1 MGYLKL
7 CFLPYFPNSY
17 YLNISLR
24 DAKDFII
31 NIIHSI
37 LSYNL
42 YVRIM

>member
-42 YVRIM
+42 YVSIM